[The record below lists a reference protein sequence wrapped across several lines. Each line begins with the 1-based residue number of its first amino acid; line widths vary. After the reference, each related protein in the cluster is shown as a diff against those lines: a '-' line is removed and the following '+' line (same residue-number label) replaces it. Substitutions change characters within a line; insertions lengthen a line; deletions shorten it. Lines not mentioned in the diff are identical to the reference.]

1 MFYSISQQGNICEVK
16 EVNAT
21 VDLSCYYYFII
32 VMLCCEIVVYWRCT
46 GPIVWNTLNCAPGD
60 NSKGEREL
68 ALSYTTYKKIENLHQ
83 AKKAL
88 GYN

>member
-1 MFYSISQQGNICEVK
+1 MLLLF
-16 EVNAT
+16 
-21 VDLSCYYYFII
+21 YYYYAMFWNSSILA
-32 VMLCCEIVVYWRCT
+32 VHT
-46 GPIVWNTLNCAPGD
+46 GPIVWNALNCAPGD
-60 NSKGEREL
+60 NSKGKREL

>member
-1 MFYSISQQGNICEVK
+1 MDINTKEKVKEVFFLNTRAFYFIFFFNKMFYSISQQGNICEVK

-46 GPIVWNTLNCAPGD
+46 GPIV
-60 NSKGEREL
+60 
-68 ALSYTTYKKIENLHQ
+68 
-83 AKKAL
+83 
-88 GYN
+88 